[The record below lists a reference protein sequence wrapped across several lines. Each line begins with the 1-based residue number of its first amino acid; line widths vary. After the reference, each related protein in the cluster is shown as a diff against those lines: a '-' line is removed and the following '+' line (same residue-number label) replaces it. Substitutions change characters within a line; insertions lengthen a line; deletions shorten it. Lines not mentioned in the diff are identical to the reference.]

1 MCVRTTLHELSLR
14 QLETQKLTMSF
25 YERRTA
31 MIGICDTPTISQQ
44 DVVDAVKH
52 WNNEN
57 GEETTEIVLNFA
69 SELTG
74 ISVDKIMENM

>member
-1 MCVRTTLHELSLR
+1 
-14 QLETQKLTMSF
+14 
-25 YERRTA
+25 

-44 DVVDAVKH
+44 DVVDAVKN
-52 WNNEN
+52 WKNEN

-74 ISVDKIMENM
+74 MSVDKIMENM

>member
-14 QLETQKLTMSF
+14 QLETQELTMAF
-25 YERRTA
+25 YERRAA